1 MELLHFMYW
10 NNLFNSSEIITCN
23 SRNTLIFTTKVST
36 QVTTNMGT
44 SSETK
49 TMNVFQTEVGTL
61 FF

>member
-1 MELLHFMYW
+1 MYW

-23 SRNTLIFTTKVST
+23 SRNALIFTTKVST

>member
-1 MELLHFMYW
+1 MYG

-23 SRNTLIFTTKVST
+23 SRYTLIFTTKVST

-49 TMNVFQTEVGTL
+49 AMNVFQTEVGTL